1 MASVLVAPA
10 FVLQHLPTLLMDAGV
25 GLASLIVVGTL
36 VVVAVFFRVV
46 VAWLYNGSGRSVL
59 VAALF
64 HSAYNSAWGTGD
76 HRFTG
81 DLISGPAA
89 MLVPKGAVAV
99 FAVAVAV
106 LSRGRLAYEP
116 ERDATTEAS
125 GAAHR
130 IRVESGRSLVRTL
143 RMGPLLVAVAVCVL
157 FALLGTALVG
167 ESLGDWYGA
176 LDKPRF
182 LIPLWAFGIVGAIY
196 YVLFATVLYR
206 ILVHGDERRGRVTSL
221 ALTVTVLFLNELWN
235 YGFFGLEST
244 LVGFLGMAAF
254 LVPVTAL
261 VVALR
266 SHDRSSAALVAFY
279 WIWVLYDL
287 AWTFALWRLNS

>member
-1 MASVLVAPA
+1 MGPLVASVLVAPA

-25 GLASLIVVGTL
+25 GLASMIVVGTL

-206 ILVHGDERRGRVTSL
+206 ILVHVDDRRGRVTSL

-261 VVALR
+261 V
-266 SHDRSSAALVAFY
+266 AFY